1 MSSSSGLV
9 AGILFVCLA
18 AINVVLILEASRV
31 TPSQKTRTFLVI
43 GHRLG
48 GYLFVI
54 FLSIMAYF
62 MSQRLVGSGLGKKL
76 PTYLVVHVA
85 LVLLLV
91 PLVVLKALIARRYKH
106 HRSLLMPL
114 GLAIFAISFLLVSIP
129 VFSDYLVSANPATL
143 SVKLTVTVIGLL
155 CLSLFGLS
163 FRSRKEESGAETL
176 TEPDISSLQA
186 QSKELTQDV
195 TGGRMNLV
203 LDRIEQQ
210 THDTKTFRFLVPRER
225 RFRARPG
232 QFLTFHWIIAGK
244 LVPRSYTVSSS
255 STHSEYVEITPKR
268 VTDGTVSHFLHD
280 QVKLGSSVEATGPY
294 GRFYFDESIHRS
306 IVLIAAGS
314 GITPMI
320 SMLRY
325 INDLRLTTLVTL
337 LYCVRRRE
345 DIIFETELEKLKDS
359 CPNLDYCVCLSQPDE
374 SWNGHK
380 GRLSQQLIVNLVSD
394 FSTPTF
400 FLCGPSGFM
409 KNAHAILASLGVE
422 ESRISQESF
431 DGHDLSTKNRS
442 NQSINTVEFVR
453 SQKTCE
459 VSAGS
464 SLLEVAESNGVK
476 IPYGC
481 RQGQC
486 GTCAIRVLS
495 GSVSMSTDAGL
506 TSEQRN
512 RGYVLPCV
520 GQPEGAVIVAA

>member
-1 MSSSSGLV
+1 
-9 AGILFVCLA
+9 
-18 AINVVLILEASRV
+18 
-31 TPSQKTRTFLVI
+31 
-43 GHRLG
+43 
-48 GYLFVI
+48 VI
-54 FLSIMAYF
+54 FLSIMAYS
-62 MSQRLVGSGLGKKL
+62 MSQKLVRAGLGKKL

-91 PLVVLKALIARRYKH
+91 PLVALKVLIARRYKH

-129 VFSDYLVSANPATL
+129 VFSEYLVSANPATV
-143 SVKLTVTVIGLL
+143 SVKLTVIVIGLF
-155 CLSLFGLS
+155 CLSMFSLTL
-163 FRSRKEESGAETL
+163 RSKKQESGAETL
-176 TEPDISSLQA
+176 IEASIPAPTVQSRELA
-186 QSKELTQDV
+186 QGI
-195 TGGRMNLV
+195 GGDRMNLV

-210 THDTKTFRFLVPRER
+210 THDTKTFRFLVARER

-280 QVKLGSSVEATGPY
+280 QVELGSSVEATGPY

-325 INDLRLTTLVTL
+325 IHDHRLSTCVTL
-337 LYCVRRRE
+337 LYCVRTRE
-345 DIIFETELEKLKDS
+345 DIIFKSELERLKDS
-359 CPNLDYCVCLSQPDE
+359 CPNLNYCVCLSQPDE

-380 GRLSQQLIVNLVSD
+380 GRLSQQLIVSRVSD
-394 FSTPTF
+394 LSTPTF

-409 KNAHAILASLGVE
+409 KSARAILASLGVE
-422 ESRISQESF
+422 ESRMTQESF
-431 DGHDLSTKNRS
+431 GGHDSSTKHGS
-442 NQSINTVEFVR
+442 NQSISTVEFVH

-506 TSEQRN
+506 TPEQRN

>member
-18 AINVVLILEASRV
+18 AINVFLILEASRT
-31 TPSQKTRTFLVI
+31 TPNQRTRGLLVI

-54 FLSIMAYF
+54 LLSVMAYF
-62 MSQRLVGSGLGKKL
+62 MTQRLVGSGLGKKL

-91 PLVVLKALIARRYKH
+91 PLVALKVLIARRYKQ

-129 VFSDYLVSANPATL
+129 VFSDYLVSANPAIL
-143 SVKLTVTVIGLL
+143 SVKLTVIVIGLL
-155 CLSLFGLS
+155 CLSLFGLT
-163 FRSRKEESGAETL
+163 FRSRKEGSSAEAL
-176 TEPDISSLQA
+176 TEPGIPPLQA
-186 QSKELTQDV
+186 QSKELTQGV

-225 RFRARPG
+225 RFQARPG
-232 QFLTFHWIIAGK
+232 QFLTFHWIIDGK
-244 LVPRSYTVSSS
+244 QVPRSYTMSSS
-255 STHSEYVEITPKR
+255 PTNSAYLEITPKR

-280 QVKLGSSVEATGPY
+280 QIKLGSSVEATGPH
-294 GRFYFDESIHRS
+294 GRFYFDESMHRS

-325 INDLRLTTLVTL
+325 IDDSRLSTFVTL
-337 LYCVRRRE
+337 LYCVRTRK
-345 DIIFETELEKLKDS
+345 DIIFETELEKLRAS
-359 CPNLDYCVCLSQPDE
+359 CPNFGYCVCLSQPDE
-374 SWNGHK
+374 SWNGQK
-380 GRLSQQLIVNLVSD
+380 GRLSQQLIVDRVIDLH
-394 FSTPTF
+394 TPTF

-409 KNAHAILASLGVE
+409 EHAYLILRSLNVE
-422 ESRISQESF
+422 ESRITQESF
-431 DGHDLSTKNRS
+431 GGYISSAKQRS
-442 NQSINTVEFVR
+442 DRAICTVQFAR
-453 SQKTCE
+453 SQKTCRVPE
-459 VSAGS
+459 GS

-495 GSVSMSTDAGL
+495 GTVCMSTDAGL
-506 TSEQRN
+506 APEQKDA
-512 RGYVLPCV
+512 GYVLPCV